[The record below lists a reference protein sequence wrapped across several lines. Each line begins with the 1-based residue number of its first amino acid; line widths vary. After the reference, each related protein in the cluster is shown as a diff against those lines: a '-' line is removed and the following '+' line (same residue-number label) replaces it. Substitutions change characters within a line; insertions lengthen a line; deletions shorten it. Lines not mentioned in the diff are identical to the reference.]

1 MNTSI
6 LFEPIQIGKI
16 ELKNRI
22 AMSPMNMGLHLTGTL
37 MEGKIEAV
45 AKTKMGELLIRSK

>member
-1 MNTSI
+1 MDYTV
-6 LFEPIQIGKI
+6 
-16 ELKNRI
+16 
-22 AMSPMNMGLHLTGTL
+22 TGTL